1 MLKQIFV
8 MPEFILKGIIIG
20 LSISVPLGPIGML
33 TIQRTLHKGRK
44 FGFFTGLGA
53 TTSDLVYIV
62 LTLFFLN
69 FIEQFI
75 EDQKFIIQIGGSI
88 IIALFGLYIFKSNPA
103 VHPKFKDPANENL
116 FKDYITSFL
125 LTFSNP
131 LIIFVMIA
139 LFARFGFGATEVK
152 WYELLTGIA
161 SILTGAV
168 LWWSILTF
176 FASKFRKYLNMR
188 GLKLINVVTGS
199 IIMLIGCAGLI
210 LSLIQYL

>member
-1 MLKQIFV
+1 

-53 TTSDLVYIV
+53 TTSDLVYII

-75 EDQKFIIQIGGSI
+75 EDQKLIIQVGGSI
-88 IIALFGLYIFKSNPA
+88 IIALFGLYIFRSNPA
-103 VHPKFKDPANENL
+103 AQPKFKDPANENL

-152 WYELLTGIA
+152 WYELSAGIA
-161 SILTGAV
+161 SILAGAV
-168 LWWSILTF
+168 IWWSVLTF
-176 FASKFRKYLNMR
+176 FASKFRKFLNMR
-188 GLKLINVVTGS
+188 GLKLINIVTGT

-210 LSLIQYL
+210 LSMV

>member
-1 MLKQIFV
+1 

-53 TTSDLVYIV
+53 TTSDLVYII

-75 EDQKFIIQIGGSI
+75 EDQKLIIQIAGSI
-88 IIALFGLYIFKSNPA
+88 IIALFGLYIFRSNPA
-103 VHPKFKDPANENL
+103 AQPKFKDPVNENL

-139 LFARFGFGATEVK
+139 LFARFGFGSTEIQ
-152 WYELLTGIA
+152 WFELFAGIA
-161 SILTGAV
+161 SILAGAV
-168 LWWSILTF
+168 MWWSLLTYF
-176 FASKFRKYLNMR
+176 TSKFRKFLNMR
-188 GLKLINVVTGS
+188 GLKLINIITGS
-199 IIMLIGCAGLI
+199 IIILISCAGLV
-210 LSLIQYL
+210 LSLM

>member
-1 MLKQIFV
+1 MQ
-8 MPEFILKGIIIG
+8 EFILKGIIIG

-33 TIQRTLHKGRK
+33 TIQRTLQKGRK

-75 EDQKFIIQIGGSI
+75 ENQKFIIQIGGSI
-88 IIALFGLYIFKSNPA
+88 IIAIFGLYIFKSNPA
-103 VHPKFKDPANENL
+103 VQPKLKTPDNENL

-131 LIIFVMIA
+131 LIVFVLLA
-139 LFARFGFGATEVK
+139 LFARFEFVATGVK
-152 WYELLTGIA
+152 WYELITGIL
-161 SILTGAV
+161 SIVTGAV
-168 LWWSILTF
+168 LWWSLLTY
-176 FASKFRKYLNMR
+176 FASKFKKFLNMR
-188 GLKLINVVTGS
+188 GLKLINIITGS
-199 IIMLIGCAGLI
+199 IIMLIGCVGLV
-210 LSLIQYL
+210 LSLL

>member
-1 MLKQIFV
+1 

-33 TIQRTLHKGRK
+33 TIQRTLQKGRK

-75 EDQKFIIQIGGSI
+75 EDQKLIIQIGGSI

-103 VHPKFKDPANENL
+103 VHPKIKAPANENL

-152 WYELLTGIA
+152 WYELLTGIT
-161 SILTGAV
+161 SILAGAV
-168 LWWSILTF
+168 LWWSVLTY
-176 FASKFRKYLNMR
+176 FASKFRKYMNMW

-199 IIMLIGCAGLI
+199 IIMLIGCAGFI

>member
-1 MLKQIFV
+1 

-69 FIEQFI
+69 FIQQFI
-75 EDQKFIIQIGGSI
+75 EDQKLIIQIGGSI
-88 IIALFGLYIFKSNPA
+88 IIAFFGLYIFKSNPA
-103 VHPKFKDPANENL
+103 VQPKFKVPVNENL

-131 LIIFVMIA
+131 LIIFVMLA
-139 LFARFGFGATEVK
+139 LFARFNFVANEVK
-152 WYELLTGIA
+152 WYELLAGIA
-161 SILTGAV
+161 SILGGAA
-168 LWWSILTF
+168 LWWSFLTYS
-176 FASKFRKYLNMR
+176 ASKFRKFLNMR
-188 GLKLINVVTGS
+188 GLKLINVITGS
-199 IIMLIGCAGLI
+199 IIMLIGCAGLF
-210 LSLIQYL
+210 LSIFVKL

>member
-1 MLKQIFV
+1 

-69 FIEQFI
+69 FIQQFI
-75 EDQKFIIQIGGSI
+75 EDQKLIIQIGGSI
-88 IIALFGLYIFKSNPA
+88 IICIFGLYIFKSNPA
-103 VHPKFKDPANENL
+103 IQPKLKTPENENL

-131 LIIFVMIA
+131 LIVFVMLA
-139 LFARFGFGATEVK
+139 LFARFEFVATEVK
-152 WYELLTGIA
+152 WYELITGIL
-161 SILTGAV
+161 SIVTGAV
-168 LWWSILTF
+168 LWWSLLTF
-176 FASKFRKYLNMR
+176 FASKFKKFLNMR
-188 GLKLINVVTGS
+188 GLKLINIITGS
-199 IIMLIGCAGLI
+199 IIMLIGCAGLV
-210 LSLIQYL
+210 LSLL